1 MHNLGVASTAGPGPF
16 RPIDDVR
23 EASGLPLTPESETT
37 AQIDVRGHYRRQ
49 FLIKTVGWRGHH
61 EIGNIDRSLS
71 VEIAH
76 NALSSR
82 APNSY
87 KFRLRPK

>member
-49 FLIKTVGWRGHH
+49 FLVKTVG
-61 EIGNIDRSLS
+61 
-71 VEIAH
+71 
-76 NALSSR
+76 
-82 APNSY
+82 
-87 KFRLRPK
+87 